1 MLEILFMMAMFY
13 VFGKL
18 FIFGLR
24 AAWGLTKFIVTIVF
38 LPIFLIG
45 MVLCGLI
52 YLALPILIVIGVISL
67 FTSR

>member
-1 MLEILFMMAMFY
+1 MLELLFMMAMFY

-24 AAWGLTKFIVTIVF
+24 ATWGLTKLIVTIVF
-38 LPIFLIG
+38 LPIILIG
-45 MVLCGLI
+45 MVLGGLI
-52 YLALPILIVIGVISL
+52 YLAFPILIIIGVISL

>member
-1 MLEILFMMAMFY
+1 MLEILFMIVMFY

-38 LPIFLIG
+38 LPIILIG
-45 MVLCGLI
+45 MVLGGLI
-52 YLALPILIVIGVISL
+52 YLAFPILIVIGVISL

>member
-38 LPIFLIG
+38 LPIILIG
-45 MVLCGLI
+45 MVLGGLI
-52 YLALPILIVIGVISL
+52 YLAFPILIAIGVISL

>member
-1 MLEILFMMAMFY
+1 MLELLFMMAMFY

-24 AAWGLTKFIVTIVF
+24 ATWGLTKLIVTIVF
-38 LPIFLIG
+38 LPMILIG
-45 MVLCGLI
+45 MVLGGLI
-52 YLALPILIVIGVISL
+52 YLAFPILIIIGVISL

>member
-1 MLEILFMMAMFY
+1 MLEILVMMAMFY

-38 LPIFLIG
+38 LPIILIG
-45 MVLCGLI
+45 MVLGGLI
-52 YLALPILIVIGVISL
+52 YLAFPILIVIGVISL

>member
-1 MLEILFMMAMFY
+1 MLEILFMMVMFY

-38 LPIFLIG
+38 LPIILIG
-45 MVLCGLI
+45 MVLGGLI
-52 YLALPILIVIGVISL
+52 YLAFPILIVIGVISL

>member
-38 LPIFLIG
+38 LPIILIG
-45 MVLCGLI
+45 MVLGGLI
-52 YLALPILIVIGVISL
+52 YLAFPILIVIGVISM

>member
-38 LPIFLIG
+38 LPIILIG
-45 MVLCGLI
+45 MVLGGLI
-52 YLALPILIVIGVISL
+52 YLAFPILIVIGVISL